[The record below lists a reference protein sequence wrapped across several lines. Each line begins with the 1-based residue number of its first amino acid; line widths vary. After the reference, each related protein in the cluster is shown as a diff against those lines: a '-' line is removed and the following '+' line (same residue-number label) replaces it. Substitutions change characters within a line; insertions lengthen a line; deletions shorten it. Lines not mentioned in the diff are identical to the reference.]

1 MNKNDERRKDKR
13 VKIEKVD
20 ADYKLVDFNFW
31 AESRSKGTN
40 LLKDISA
47 GGMSFSSS
55 DILPKDSLM
64 SLNLTLGDMVKV
76 GDVYGRVVRVR
87 DIGEDDHEIGI
98 NFSWWD
104 SEVDKKNLVRILED
118 QSEKQI
124 DV

>member
-1 MNKNDERRKDKR
+1 MDNERRKDKR

-47 GGMSFSSS
+47 GGISFSTT

-76 GDVYGRVVRVR
+76 GDVYGRIVRIR
-87 DIGEDDHEIGI
+87 DIGNDNHEIGI
-98 NFSWWD
+98 NFSWWNND
-104 SEVDKKNLVRILED
+104 ADKKSLVKLLDD
-118 QSEKQI
+118 QADFQI
-124 DV
+124 SA

>member
-31 AESRSKGTN
+31 AEFCSKGTN
-40 LLKDISA
+40 MLKDISA
-47 GGMSFSSS
+47 GGMSFSTS

-76 GDVYGRVVRVR
+76 GDVYGRIVRIR
-87 DIGEDDHEIGI
+87 DVGENHHEIGI

-104 SEVDKKNLVRILED
+104 NESDKKKLVKILED
-118 QSEKQI
+118 QAATQI
-124 DV
+124 AV

>member
-1 MNKNDERRKDKR
+1 MNKENERRKDKR

-47 GGMSFSSS
+47 GGMSFSTS
-55 DILPKDSLM
+55 DVLPENSLM

-76 GDVYGRVVRVR
+76 NDVYGRIVRIR
-87 DIGEDDHEIGI
+87 DLGNDHHEIGI

-104 SEVDKKNLVRILED
+104 NDDDKKSLVKILD
-118 QSEKQI
+118 AQS
-124 DV
+124 D